1 MNRLMARVAPSPLA
15 LPDGQRDKGPE
26 AGIPMAEGWAG
37 HAGSCCPRWPL
48 QVMRRV
54 AWGLLLGP
62 SVALSLAGGTQS
74 ARAVLQRWHAPFFIT
89 CFCCAGNLLL
99 FPFYYLGQLVGAE
112 KRQGPT
118 ASFRQCSAFLGEEGV
133 TLRAMLRTAA
143 PFSVLWSLSCYLY
156 LLALRRISAGDASA
170 ILCCSPAFA
179 FLLSWIGLRDTF
191 MGVRIVGTILSVT
204 GIVMMAYAD
213 GFHGDSIMGVALAVG
228 SACASAL
235 FKVLL
240 RRRVGEEQPG
250 GASVLLSCVG
260 MCGTVLQSWLSG
272 LLCLTGVEDWPA
284 TQDAAW
290 GELCLAGLL
299 SLCEPP
305 PSTQF
310 HPQADAMLLR

>member
-1 MNRLMARVAPSPLA
+1 
-15 LPDGQRDKGPE
+15 
-26 AGIPMAEGWAG
+26 
-37 HAGSCCPRWPL
+37 
-48 QVMRRV
+48 
-54 AWGLLLGP
+54 
-62 SVALSLAGGTQS
+62 
-74 ARAVLQRWHAPFFIT
+74 PFFIT

-112 KRQGPT
+112 K
-118 ASFRQCSAFLGEEGV
+118 QCSAFLGEEGV

-170 ILCCSPAFA
+170 ILCCSRAFA

-260 MCGTVLQSWLSG
+260 MCGTCLQSWLSG

-290 GELCLAGLL
+290 GELTLGRPLTYPALIALGILMSVPASTFYLDASPQLSQVRLAAASTIGVGYLL
-299 SLCEPP
+299 LLFPVNWDESSLRW
-305 PSTQF
+305 
-310 HPQADAMLLR
+310 LGG

>member
-1 MNRLMARVAPSPLA
+1 
-15 LPDGQRDKGPE
+15 
-26 AGIPMAEGWAG
+26 MAEGWAG

-170 ILCCSPAFA
+170 ILCCSRAFA

-260 MCGTVLQSWLSG
+260 MCGTCLQSWLSG